1 MASPFLSQL
10 QYSESDTPHHRHYH
24 LSCEMVFVEEGKAEF
39 IINGKRY
46 IAQKGSLLF
55 INSYEQHETHILR
68 APYRRYFAIVTPTEL
83 EYALSPSVLPGIFK
97 NRPAGFRHCVVLSG
111 YTEEVSRLFGCL
123 LREYHHNSP
132 FSNRMTRILL
142 EQILIYVYRA
152 CPENFAA
159 GGGSLQ
165 DRLRQIQQYIEIHF
179 REEIKISHLA
189 DQYFL
194 NHCYLTHKFK
204 EQVGYSPKQYILL
217 NRLSYAK
224 ELLETTDEQ
233 ISQIAFQCGF
243 GDVNNFSRAFRQ
255 WFSTTPRE
263 YRESKR

>member
-1 MASPFLSQL
+1 
-10 QYSESDTPHHRHYH
+10 
-24 LSCEMVFVEEGKAEF
+24 
-39 IINGKRY
+39 
-46 IAQKGSLLF
+46 
-55 INSYEQHETHILR
+55 
-68 APYRRYFAIVTPTEL
+68 
-83 EYALSPSVLPGIFK
+83 
-97 NRPAGFRHCVVLSG
+97 
-111 YTEEVSRLFGCL
+111 
-123 LREYHHNSP
+123 
-132 FSNRMTRILL
+132 MTRILL